1 MKVQRQE
8 QCNNRSGSG
17 CLRLPRS
24 LRLLRRGLRRRLG
37 NGEPAQERRQEAGP
51 RFLKVA
57 SSDSASCRPLKA
69 LGRRCHTRHFPER
82 KLRPLTH
89 HTRRVQPEAR
99 QAAQVHP
106 VEPMRYL
113 PVPHTVQTARRAGR
127 PFFIV
132 TCSTSLEP
140 VLARHFKQ

>member
-1 MKVQRQE
+1 MTDTD
-8 QCNNRSGSG
+8 RSAIAPSPAPDT
-17 CLRLPRS
+17 PRVTP
-24 LRLLRRGLRRRLG
+24 
-37 NGEPAQERRQEAGP
+37 PARERRQEAG
-51 RFLKVA
+51 RHSLKVA

-69 LGRRCHTRHFPER
+69 WAGDATPGICQSGSCALWRTTPDGCR
-82 KLRPLTH
+82 
-89 HTRRVQPEAR
+89 PEAR

-106 VEPMRYL
+106 EEPMRYL

-140 VLARHFKQ
+140 VLARHFRQ